1 MSVSRLF
8 TVIGDGN
15 VRRNMTGLNI
25 ASRETMKSAQVVQ
38 CSGLGGLVNS
48 LAEVRAESSVCI
60 FASIT
65 ELFLA
70 AEDCGTIASTV
81 DNVLHVLREKLDS
94 FCRSRPT
101 AVVAVAPPLY
111 RHTPFWY
118 QKHLHEIAGRFSNI
132 LTESSPPN
140 LHLLP
145 SFVTQEL
152 LPDGHLTPVSG
163 LHYVLH
169 LFDQTEVLLLSLAST
184 SDVQLIGVKETCRQQ
199 GDRLTFIEHR
209 HRQIDE
215 KFDTKIAVDAEFS
228 DWLLNR
234 SEEDWFMMQNHPR
247 LPESTSRE
255 WQIAAK
261 KQVNEIIK
269 LVLHTTRVRVDYAI
283 LYVAN
288 PLRGRNS
295 GQTIYNVRL
304 NSVEASK
311 RIRDLYSGFFK
322 KNSPV
327 KLPSS
332 LKGISIRNKVT
343 HETRV
348 RIAILRQLGINY
360 EARNPGGSY
369 QLRGYDSR
377 PLLLTFPPSGDS
389 GSRPRTFNFIQAVTS
404 LPTEL
409 SDTNLAYIHQVLGTR
424 NPGQLQAIY
433 VVLRDDD
440 RERCD
445 ALVVQHCASQR
456 GLSGQSVGPSATSS
470 RTFSGSGS
478 GMAAQALGSMLL
490 MPPPPPPVAPRPE
503 VSFKDRSD
511 DKSPKGESPK
521 VRRFRSRSRS
531 RSPKDRRSR
540 SRSRSRSPKGRRS
553 RTRSRSRSPRSQ
565 RDRRSRTRSRSRSPA
580 SRRGRKNRRVS
591 SSPEAARKK
600 SSKRKK
606 RARTP
611 SSSGSDSSSSR
622 SPTPSTKFKKK
633 R

>member
-1 MSVSRLF
+1 
-8 TVIGDGN
+8 
-15 VRRNMTGLNI
+15 
-25 ASRETMKSAQVVQ
+25 
-38 CSGLGGLVNS
+38 
-48 LAEVRAESSVCI
+48 
-60 FASIT
+60 
-65 ELFLA
+65 
-70 AEDCGTIASTV
+70 
-81 DNVLHVLREKLDS
+81 
-94 FCRSRPT
+94 
-101 AVVAVAPPLY
+101 
-111 RHTPFWY
+111 
-118 QKHLHEIAGRFSNI
+118 
-132 LTESSPPN
+132 
-140 LHLLP
+140 
-145 SFVTQEL
+145 
-152 LPDGHLTPVSG
+152 
-163 LHYVLH
+163 
-169 LFDQTEVLLLSLAST
+169 
-184 SDVQLIGVKETCRQQ
+184 
-199 GDRLTFIEHR
+199 
-209 HRQIDE
+209 
-215 KFDTKIAVDAEFS
+215 
-228 DWLLNR
+228 
-234 SEEDWFMMQNHPR
+234 MMQNHPR
-247 LPESTSRE
+247 LPESTPRE

-445 ALVVQHCASQR
+445 ALVVQHRASQR

-470 RTFSGSGS
+470 RTLDLVQVWLPKHWAPCFSCPHLLHQSLPDQKFPSKIGLTTSLRKASLRKCEGF
-478 GMAAQALGSMLL
+478 ALGRDLARRKIEGPALGRDLARRRVEGPALGRDLVHHALSVIGGPVLGLVPVHQLRVAVERIVACLRLL
-490 MPPPPPPVAPRPE
+490 RLLA
-503 VSFKDRSD
+503 
-511 DKSPKGESPK
+511 
-521 VRRFRSRSRS
+521 
-531 RSPKDRRSR
+531 RSP
-540 SRSRSRSPKGRRS
+540 
-553 RTRSRSRSPRSQ
+553 PRGKNELAHH
-565 RDRRSRTRSRSRSPA
+565 RLPA
-580 SRRGRKNRRVS
+580 QVHPPQDLPRHL
-591 SSPEAARKK
+591 
-600 SSKRKK
+600 
-606 RARTP
+606 P
-611 SSSGSDSSSSR
+611 SSRKSVKSFRRLETLKDCS
-622 SPTPSTKFKKK
+622 FY
-633 R
+633 